1 VGINEAGGHFHPLF
15 EDLRGSRSDLAA
27 IQTRI
32 VNPVYI
38 NTETEGLDDLLDAVN
53 SVGVL
58 VGMREENIVAVSFRK
73 AGRIFEE
80 YLRGAFAHVRACG
93 LACGLG
99 F

>member
-1 VGINEAGGHFHPLF
+1 
-15 EDLRGSRSDLAA
+15 
-27 IQTRI
+27 
-32 VNPVYI
+32 
-38 NTETEGLDDLLDAVN
+38 
-53 SVGVL
+53 L